1 MAGPI
6 TWRNVQGSAGNSAAS
21 LLNSGQNQV
30 QQSLQTLQNL
40 LATSSKDDV
49 ANAEALKNLNT
60 QQYLDKVAAT
70 DLNTLA
76 TEEGR
81 AALLAERGQFGAG
94 IDQGATRNAIDQRL
108 AQARQSAMQEGQFS
122 DFETE
127 RSQREAVD
135 QLRGLAASGNQAEVE
150 NILNSTQFL
159 DEGKLRQELTGVFD
173 NTQQREY
180 RANAEGRAQRGEQRS
195 AASHALNMEAGRENL
210 GYSRAMHGES
220 LRKLSEDRAADSIAM
235 EAFTG
240 TQNAT
245 EAQSALVAD
254 IAKANGLTMKED
266 GSIDVSKED
275 QEVQD
280 RVAQQLQDAGAGG
293 NTATAARQRIVEMA
307 KQNGLGTEATQQALA
322 RYDTVRAFDDLAPE
336 DQAKVQTEVADAT
349 RPLAATEKKLTDT
362 FNRKS
367 KENPFLAP
375 SNDVTAD
382 SNSIVEDT
390 VKKYDGE
397 WFATDINRKDLGKQ
411 ITDILQN
418 GVNLTLDGEN
428 FTGVIPPSLIK
439 RALLET
445 TANIAWSEGTS
456 VRNLIEDYV
465 KDNKGIQRQM
475 KEAPKLIEQFQQD
488 IGKING
494 EKLKIENSITRARKK
509 EKGVTVSNNDWVDAL
524 IRRRAGSGN

>member
-6 TWRNVQGSAGNSAAS
+6 TWRNVEGSAGNSAAS

-30 QQSLQTLQNL
+30 QQGLQTLQNL
-40 LATSSKDDV
+40 LAGSSKDDM
-49 ANAEALKNLNT
+49 ANAAALKNFNT

-76 TEEGR
+76 TDEGR

-108 AQARQSAMQEGQFS
+108 AQARQIAMQEGQFS

-127 RSQREAVD
+127 RGQRGVVD
-135 QLRGLAASGNQAEVE
+135 QLRGLAASGNQAEVD
-150 NILNSTQFL
+150 NILNNTEFL

-173 NTQQREY
+173 NSQQRTY

-195 AASHALNMEAGRENL
+195 AASHALSMESGRENL
-210 GYSRAMHGES
+210 GYSRAMHGEA
-220 LRKLSEDRAADSIAM
+220 LRKLNDDRAADSIAM
-235 EAFTG
+235 EVFTG

-245 EAQSALVAD
+245 EAQNTLVAD

-266 GSIDVSKED
+266 GSIDVASAD
-275 QEVQD
+275 QDVQD
-280 RVAQQLQDAGAGG
+280 RVAMQLQEAGAGG
-293 NTATAARQRIVEMA
+293 NTATAARQRIVELA

-322 RYDTVRAFDDLAPE
+322 RYDTVQAFDALAPE
-336 DQAKVQTEVADAT
+336 DQAKVQNEVATAT
-349 RPLAATEKKLTDT
+349 RPLASAEKQLTETY
-362 FNRKS
+362 NRRA

-382 SNSIVEDT
+382 TNKVLESAIKNYDNEWLNS
-390 VKKYDGE
+390 
-397 WFATDINRKDLGKQ
+397 DINRADLGKQ
-411 ITDILQN
+411 VSDILQN
-418 GVNLTLDGEN
+418 GMNFTLDGED
-428 FTGVIPPSLIK
+428 FTGVVPVSLIE
-439 RALLET
+439 RAMLENG
-445 TANIAWSEGTS
+445 ANTLISEGTT
-456 VRNLIEDYV
+456 VRKLVENYV

-475 KEAPKLIEQFQQD
+475 KEAPKLTEQYQQD

>member
-40 LATSSKDDV
+40 LASSSKDDV
-49 ANAEALKNLNT
+49 ANAAALKNFNT
-60 QQYLDKVAAT
+60 QQYLDKVATT
-70 DLNTLA
+70 DINTLA

-81 AALLAERGQFGAG
+81 ASLLAERGQFGAG

-135 QLRGLAASGNQAEVE
+135 QLRGLAASGKQAEVE

-173 NTQQREY
+173 NAQQREY
-180 RANAEGRAQRGEQRS
+180 RSNAEGRAQRGEQRS

-266 GSIDVSKED
+266 GSIDIATAD
-275 QEVQD
+275 QDVQD
-280 RVAQQLQDAGAGG
+280 SVAMQLQEAGAGG
-293 NTATAARQRIVEMA
+293 NTATAARHRIVELA
-307 KQNGLGTEATQQALA
+307 KQNGLGTEATKQALA

-336 DQAKVQTEVADAT
+336 DQAKVQTEVAAAT
-349 RPLAATEKKLTDT
+349 RPLATTEKQLTET
-362 FNRKS
+362 YNRRAKD
-367 KENPFLAP
+367 NPFLAP
-375 SNDVTAD
+375 SNDVT
-382 SNSIVEDT
+382 SDT
-390 VKKYDGE
+390 NKVLESAVKNYDGE
-397 WFATDINRKDLGKQ
+397 WLSLDINRADLGKQ
-411 ITDILQN
+411 VSDLLQN
-418 GVNLTLDGEN
+418 GINLKLDGEDFN
-428 FTGVIPPSLIK
+428 GVVPVSLVE
-439 RALLET
+439 RAMLENG
-445 TANIAWSEGTS
+445 ANVAISEGTT
-456 VRNLIEDYV
+456 VRKLVEKYIKE
-465 KDNKGIQRQM
+465 NKGIQRQM
-475 KEAPKLIEQFQQD
+475 KEAPKLTEQFQQD

>member
-6 TWRNVQGSAGNSAAS
+6 TWRNVQGSGGGSAAS
-21 LLNSGQNQV
+21 LLTAGQNQM

-40 LATSSKDDV
+40 FSSATKDDA
-49 ANAEALKNLNT
+49 ANAAAVKNFNT

-76 TEEGR
+76 TDEGR

-127 RSQREAVD
+127 RAQREAVD
-135 QLRGLAASGNQAEVE
+135 QLRGLAASGKQGEVD

-159 DEGKLRQELTGVFD
+159 DEGKLRQELSGVFD
-173 NTQQREY
+173 NAQQREY
-180 RANAEGRAQRGEQRS
+180 RSNAEGRAQRGEQRS
-195 AASHALNMEAGRENL
+195 AASHALSMETGRENL

-220 LRKLSEDRAADSIAM
+220 LRKLSEDRAADTIAM
-235 EAFTG
+235 EAFNG
-240 TQNAT
+240 TENAT
-245 EAQSALVAD
+245 QAQNALVAD
-254 IAKANGLTMKED
+254 IAKANGLTMQED
-266 GSIDVSKED
+266 GSIDVSKAD

-322 RYDTVRAFDDLAPE
+322 RFDTVQSFNALAPE
-336 DQAKVQTEVADAT
+336 DQAKVQTEVSSAQ
-349 RPLAATEKKLTDT
+349 RPLL
-362 FNRKS
+362 S
-367 KENPFLAP
+367 KEKQLTETYNRRAKDNPFLAP

-382 SNSIVEDT
+382 TNKIVDAAAT
-390 VKKYDGE
+390 KHDSE
-397 WFATDINRKDLGKQ
+397 WFSTDINRADLGKQ
-411 ITDILQN
+411 VADIMQN
-418 GVNLTLDGEN
+418 GMNFTLDGED
-428 FTGVIPPSLIK
+428 FTGVVPPSLVE
-439 RALLET
+439 RALLENG
-445 TANIAWSEGTS
+445 ANKLISEGTT
-456 VRNLIEDYV
+456 VRKLVENYV

-475 KEAPKLIEQFQQD
+475 KEAPALTEQYQQD
-488 IGKING
+488 MGKLNG

-524 IRRRAGSGN
+524 IRRRTGSGK